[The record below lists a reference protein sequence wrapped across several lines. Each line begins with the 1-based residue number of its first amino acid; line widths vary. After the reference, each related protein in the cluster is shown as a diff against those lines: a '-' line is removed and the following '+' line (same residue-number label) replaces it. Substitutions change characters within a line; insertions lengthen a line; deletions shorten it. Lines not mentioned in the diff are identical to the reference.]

1 MTKSIITFLCS
12 LGTVWNSLTSVQCE
26 QCVGWSRDTQLEE
39 TPLNW
44 LEGLCSHSIKLVKF
58 GH

>member
-12 LGTVWNSLTSVQCE
+12 LGTVWNSLTSVQYE
-26 QCVGWSRDTQLEE
+26 QCVGQSQDTQLEK
-39 TPLNW
+39 TPLNC
-44 LEGLCSHSIKLVKF
+44 LEGLCSYSIKLVKF